1 MKYDSL
7 NTLKGIACI
16 GVVILHCKFPGE
28 AGKAISYLFK
38 FAVPCFFMISG
49 YFLYANDANKV
60 RERCLR
66 RFTKNL
72 KLLLWATVLYSGLD
86 IIKIAHEGSF
96 YLQDWLS
103 LNFSL
108 SELLPKIV
116 LGSFFNGTMWYLHAL
131 LWSYICI
138 YLLSKIANLQRLHW
152 LAFALLFLH
161 LIVRL
166 YARTQG
172 FEWFSPKY
180 FSNFAGFG
188 VPFILIGYILAA
200 YYEKLKSFKD
210 SQLLGLSA
218 LGFVMQYAEYYVFK
232 QPMDIFLGSIFFSI
246 GLFAFALKH
255 PTQQFNKPLNYIGEK
270 LSLTIYIEHIAVLWL
285 MALFI
290 NCDSTIFQW
299 LQPIIAVLICIF
311 FAMVWNKIKNL
322 VS

>member
-16 GVVILHCKFPGE
+16 GVVVLHCRFPGE
-28 AGKAISYLFK
+28 TGKAISYLFK

-72 KLLLWATVLYSGLD
+72 KLLLWATVLYAGID
-86 IIKIAHEGSF
+86 IFRLANEGSF
-96 YLQDWLS
+96 SLLNWLTT
-103 LNFSL
+103 NFSL
-108 SELLPKIV
+108 PELLPKIF

-138 YLLSKIANLQRLHW
+138 YLLSKIAKLQRLHW

-172 FEWFSPKY
+172 FEWFTPKY

-188 VPFILIGYILAA
+188 VPFILIGYTLAA
-200 YYEKLKSFKD
+200 HYEKLNTFKD
-210 SQLLGLSA
+210 SQLLGLA
-218 LGFVMQYAEYYVFK
+218 AIGFVMQYAEYYVFK
-232 QPMDIFLGSIFFSI
+232 QPMDIFLGSILFSI

-255 PTQQFNKPLNYIGEK
+255 PTQKFSQSLNYIGEE

-285 MALFI
+285 MGLFI
-290 NCDSTIFQW
+290 TFDSVW
-299 LQPIIAVLICIF
+299 LQWIHPIVAVLICILV
-311 FAMVWNKIKNL
+311 AIVWKKIKAK
-322 VS
+322 